1 MQKIREVEFL
11 GVVIKLDRVKME
23 KKKVQEVVDWPVLR
37 SIKDMQKFLGLAN
50 YYKQFVKDFARIV
63 QPLDKMIRN
72 DVKQNWEE
80 KQQKV
85 FEELKERF
93 TIKPVLLI

>member
-23 KKKVQEVVDWPVLR
+23 KKKVQKVVDWPVLR